1 LRYNV
6 PGFVQEGDLAVLPKA
21 PQKLIQLRATMEKAG
36 YSLVDR
42 NDNPFCSH
50 CSELLFALTQ
60 ASNSSAV

>member
-1 LRYNV
+1 
-6 PGFVQEGDLAVLPKA
+6 
-21 PQKLIQLRATMEKAG
+21 LIQLRATMEKAG